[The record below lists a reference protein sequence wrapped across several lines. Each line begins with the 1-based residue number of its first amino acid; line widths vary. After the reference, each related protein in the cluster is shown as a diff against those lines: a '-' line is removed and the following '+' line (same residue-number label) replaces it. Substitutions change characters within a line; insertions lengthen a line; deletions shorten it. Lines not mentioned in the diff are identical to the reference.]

1 MSARYRHTFSAI
13 IYACLDA
20 RYIFMASGEKNAE
33 RVKWSF
39 FAVFGAALLS
49 LSLQTPGNVTVQ
61 PRALHPYPCTEG
73 IGKKG
78 GREDR

>member
-33 RVKWSF
+33 RVK
-39 FAVFGAALLS
+39 
-49 LSLQTPGNVTVQ
+49 
-61 PRALHPYPCTEG
+61 
-73 IGKKG
+73 
-78 GREDR
+78 